1 MKMSFPL
8 TVNSIRRIGG
18 PSVFHRGFIAVVQ
31 SLIPVLLLTGCKDDD
46 QAPDGQVPQLE
57 FTLCATFPHD
67 TAAYTEG
74 LIYYNDS
81 LFESTGSP
89 YFLPQ
94 CRSVFGPVNLA
105 TGRITVRVEL
115 DKDEYFGEGIAYLQ
129 GKFYQVTYKN
139 KTGFIYD
146 ASTYETTGQFSYL
159 SDEAWGLTTDGQALI
174 MSDGTNILTY
184 IDPQTFLVTR
194 FLSVTENGTPER
206 YLNELEFI
214 DGYIYANVWLTNMIV
229 KIDTSGGKVVA
240 CADLQDL
247 RNKAE
252 SKYSASREMN
262 GIAYDPDSGRIFIT
276 GKCWPEIY
284 QIELKQ

>member
-1 MKMSFPL
+1 MNMSFPL
-8 TVNSIRRIGG
+8 TVHSIRKIFG
-18 PSVFHRGFIAVVQ
+18 PSISQRGIIAIVQ

-46 QAPDGQVPQLE
+46 QGMDGPVPQLE
-57 FTLCATFPHD
+57 FTLCATYPHD
-67 TAAYTEG
+67 TSAYTEG
-74 LIYYNDS
+74 LIFYNDS

-89 YFLPQ
+89 YFLPH
-94 CRSVFGPVNLA
+94 CRSVLGPVNLA
-105 TGRITVRVEL
+105 TGRIDVRVEL

-146 ASTYETTGQFSYL
+146 AYTYKTIGQFSYL

-174 MSDGTNILTY
+174 MSDGTDILTY

-194 FLSVTENGTPER
+194 FLSVTENGMPKR

-214 DGYIYANVWLTNMIV
+214 DGCIYANVWLTSYIV
-229 KIDTSGGKVVA
+229 KIDTSDGRILASV
-240 CADLQDL
+240 DLQDL
-247 RNKAE
+247 RNEAK

-262 GIAYDPDSGRIFIT
+262 GIAFDPDSGRIFIT